1 MTKIKTLFV
10 ACLFMVGTIQAQ
22 SYEWTKTF
30 GGTGYEYGNSL
41 ITDAF
46 GNIYVIGH
54 FFDTVDFDIGNTT
67 DIHISNGDTDIF
79 IEKLDV
85 NGNFLWAKTFG
96 GSGSE
101 LGYSIT
107 LDVSGNIY
115 ITGAF
120 NDTVD
125 FDPGSA
131 TLNHVSSGYYD
142 IFIEKL
148 DANGNFLWVNT
159 IGGPEDDFG
168 LNIITDNNGNVY
180 TTGAFKATVDFD
192 SDNGV
197 DNHTSVGNND
207 IFIHKLDPNG
217 NFLWAKTLGGSFNDE
232 VTDVKVDAN
241 GNPYIL
247 GYFLGTTDFDPG
259 IGVVNHT
266 SLGGTDVF
274 IEKLDGNGNFQW
286 AKTFG
291 GTSYDFGSTIMFDAS
306 GSIYSIGRFN
316 DIVDFDP
323 GNGSDSHTSLGGT
336 DVFIQKLDANGNFVW
351 TKTFGGIDDDA
362 ASSITKDSNGNI
374 YIAGIFKDTVDFD
387 FSSGMDNHY
396 SNGGT
401 DIYIEKLDTN
411 GNFLWTKTFGGTN
424 FEYSTFITIDSFESI
439 YTLGFFEGTLN
450 FDPGN
455 GTDNHTSLGGYD
467 VFIHKLSQSN
477 IGVNEFS
484 NNIQVVAYP
493 NPTTGIVNVTSNH
506 ALKNVELI
514 LLDIQGN
521 QVLAKNYESLTNIT
535 INLNNLSGGIYILS
549 IKTPQ
554 GVETMKLIK
563 E

>member
-1 MTKIKTLFV
+1 
-10 ACLFMVGTIQAQ
+10 MVGTIQAQ